1 MEYIYIK
8 KIITDIG
15 KKCMSSGS
23 KWELLK
29 YKLREYSI
37 TYGINLK
44 KKRQEEVQLIQ
55 EINKRCCKSVLTDED
70 KDKLI
75 SLHSLL
81 DELYIRKAKGA
92 YVRSRAKWMEEGEKN
107 SSYFCNLEK
116 RRQERN
122 VVGSLLIHQKEC
134 YDNNTIVNEVFQFY
148 SNLYASSY
156 SSDNANKFFKKVK
169 NMSYSYN

>member
-1 MEYIYIK
+1 MP
-8 KIITDIG
+8 
-15 KKCMSSGS
+15 SGS
-23 KWELLK
+23 KWEFLK

-44 KKRQEEVQLIQ
+44 EKRQKKEIQLIQ
-55 EINKRCCKSVLTDED
+55 EIIKCCCKSILTDED

-75 SLHSLL
+75 NLHSLL

-122 VVGSLLIHQKEC
+122 VEGNLLINQKEC
-134 YDNNTIVNEVFQFY
+134 YDNNTTVNEVFQFY
-148 SNLYASSY
+148 SNLYASSH
-156 SSDNANKFFKKVK
+156 SSDNTVL
-169 NMSYSYN
+169 